1 MDSKARYGLGLSLLL
16 TAYVLGAFAAP
27 VLNFIVDMIYLGLL
41 SILILDPGAR
51 KWTKAWGIGL
61 IVLSAI
67 TSVAYASVESGE
79 SRILGVFSAT
89 TNTLVLMLA
98 IFVVLRRIANHHRVT
113 ISTVMGGV
121 LAYALLGFMFSAL
134 YQAVDLATDGG
145 FFAQGPQPASD
156 YLYFSFITLT
166 TVGFGD
172 LTPGLELAKRLA
184 VIEALVGQVFLVVL
198 VARLVSMWGTSDETN
213 RLIPRD
219 EAGEHESQ

>member
-16 TAYVLGAFAAP
+16 AAYVLGAFDRS
-27 VLNFIVDMIYLGLL
+27 VLNFLVDMTYLGLL
-41 SILILDPGAR
+41 SILILDPGAK
-51 KWTKAWGIGL
+51 KWTRVWGAGL

-67 TSVAYASVESGE
+67 SSIAYASLDSGE
-79 SRILGVFSAT
+79 NHTLGFFSAS

-134 YQAVDLATDGG
+134 YQAVDLATGGG
-145 FFAQGPQPASD
+145 FFNQGPQPASD

-166 TVGFGD
+166 TVGYGD

-184 VIEALVGQVFLVVL
+184 VIEALMGQVFLVVL
-198 VARLVSMWGTSDETN
+198 VARLVSMWGRGVDSN

-219 EAGEHESQ
+219 EDGEHEPE